1 MNVLFRLAC
10 CLLVLMP
17 FSAQAGAD
25 KVETLRG
32 ISIVGNKEAPKAL
45 FLVPWK
51 NSELGIGSSLT
62 SGLLDEGMKPVDKEV
77 FMREL
82 EFYEFSHANQSPASV
97 D

>member
-1 MNVLFRLAC
+1 MNVLLRLVC

-17 FSAQAGAD
+17 FSAQASED
-25 KVETLRG
+25 KVKTLRG
-32 ISIVGNKEAPKAL
+32 ISVVGNREAPKAL

-62 SGLLDEGMKPVDKEV
+62 SGLLDEGMQPVDKEV

-82 EFYEFSHANQSPASV
+82 DFYEFSHANQSRATV